1 MTDLQENGPQLDD
14 EEDVFVVPTSFA
26 QQSMWLENELDPGQA
41 TYHVVAAV
49 RLVGDLDRAA
59 LERGLNTVVAR
70 HEALHTVFELED
82 EGPVQVIG
90 APPRLVVGV
99 TDVDPADAEAAVAA
113 EVRVP
118 FDLER
123 GPLVRLRL
131 LRTEPDRHI
140 AVLTMHHIVTDGLS
154 SAIFVAEL
162 AACYV
167 AYREG
172 REPELPPLAIQY
184 ADFAVWQR
192 ENLTGVRLDALAEYW
207 AGTLEG
213 APALALASDRPH
225 PAVPSADGATHVFE
239 VPAALVREV
248 EALARAE
255 RVTAF
260 MVFLAAFDVLLARYS
275 GLRDITVVSPMAGRT
290 RPEVENLIGFFVN
303 PLLLRVD
310 LGGTPSARDL
320 IARARATCAGA
331 YEHQEYPFELA
342 LEILRAERGAAPGT
356 PQAQAML
363 VLQNQP
369 PVDLRAAGLA
379 FEQMRADT
387 RTAGYELAL
396 DLEPDGTGAYRAFLE
411 YARDLFDDTTAAEM
425 AEVFVDVLAD
435 MAADPAAPVDLAV
448 LREHPEP
455 LPVEPEPE
463 RQAEV
468 AHRAP
473 ETPIE
478 IELQEVFHE
487 LLGVGNA
494 GLDDD
499 FFVLGGDSLS
509 LIQLRNRIR
518 QRFGVEFR
526 VRDLST
532 RVDIGSLAP
541 EVLRR
546 MLDQDP
552 GAPDAAAPVKENP

>member
-1 MTDLQENGPQLDD
+1 MTDLQE
-14 EEDVFVVPTSFA
+14 EEQDVFVVPTSFA

-49 RLVGDLDRAA
+49 RLAGELDRDA

-70 HEALHTVFELED
+70 HEALHTVFELD
-82 EGPVQVIG
+82 DDGPVQVIG
-90 APPRLVVGV
+90 APPVLTIGV
-99 TDVDPADAEAAVAA
+99 TDVDPAGAEAAVAA

-123 GPLVRLRL
+123 GPLVRLAL
-131 LRTEPDRHI
+131 LRTAPEEHI

-172 REPELPPLAIQY
+172 REPPLPPLPIQY

-192 ENLTGVRLDALAEYW
+192 ENLTGAKLEALRAYW
-207 AGTLEG
+207 ADSLAG
-213 APALALASDRPH
+213 APALTLATDRPH
-225 PAVPSADGATHVFE
+225 PAVPSADGATHVFA
-239 VPAALVREV
+239 VPAALVDQV
-248 EALARAE
+248 EAFARAE

-275 GLRDITVVSPMAGRT
+275 GQRDITVVSPMAGRV

-310 LGGTPSARDL
+310 LGDAPSARDL
-320 IARARATCAGA
+320 VARVRAACTGA
-331 YEHQEYPFELA
+331 YEHQEFPFELA
-342 LEILRAERGAAPGT
+342 LEILREDRGAAAGT

-379 FEQMRADT
+379 FEPLRADT

-411 YARDLFDDTTAAEM
+411 YARDLFDEATAVELAE
-425 AEVFVDVLAD
+425 AFVDVLACLV
-435 MAADPAAPVDLAV
+435 ADPDAAVDLTAV
-448 LREHPEP
+448 REPPRARPAEPQPEP
-455 LPVEPEPE
+455 
-463 RQAEV
+463 AE
-468 AHRAP
+468 AAYRAP

-478 IELQEVFHE
+478 LELQEVFGE
-487 LLGVGNA
+487 LLGAERV

-518 QRFGVEFR
+518 ERFGVEFR
-526 VRDLST
+526 VRDLTT
-532 RVDIGSLAP
+532 RVDIATLAP
-541 EVLRR
+541 MVLQR

-552 GAPDAAAPVKENP
+552 AASVKEDS

>member
-1 MTDLQENGPQLDD
+1 MTDLHQEEEQLAG
-14 EEDVFVVPTSFA
+14 EDVFVVPTSFA

-49 RLVGDLDRAA
+49 RLIGDLDRGA

-70 HEALHTVFELED
+70 HEALHTVFELDD

-90 APPRLVVGV
+90 APPALTVGV
-99 TDVDPADAEAAVAA
+99 TDVDPAAVEAAIAA

-123 GPLVRLRL
+123 GPLVRLAL
-131 LRTEPDRHI
+131 LRTAPGRHI

-167 AYREG
+167 AYQDG
-172 REPELPPLAIQY
+172 REPELPPLPIQY

-192 ENLTGVRLDALAEYW
+192 ENLTGAKLAALEEFW
-207 AGTLEG
+207 AGSLAG
-213 APALALASDRPH
+213 APALALATDRPH
-225 PAVPSADGATHVFE
+225 PAVPSAEGATHVFA
-239 VPAALVREV
+239 VPAALARAV
-248 EALARAE
+248 EAFARAE
-255 RVTAF
+255 RVTSF

-275 GLRDITVVSPMAGRT
+275 GQRDITVVSPMAGRV

-310 LGGTPSARDL
+310 LGSAPSAREL
-320 IARARATCAGA
+320 LARVRATCAGA
-331 YEHQEYPFELA
+331 YDHQEFPFELA
-342 LEILRAERGAAPGT
+342 LEILRAERGAPAGT
-356 PQAQAML
+356 PQAQVML

-369 PVDLRAAGLA
+369 PVDLRAAGLV
-379 FEQMRADT
+379 FEPMRADT

-411 YARDLFDDTTAAEM
+411 YSRDLFDEATVAEM
-425 AEVFVDVLAD
+425 ADAFADVLAG
-435 MAADPAAPVDLAV
+435 MVADPAAPVDLAAV
-448 LREHPEP
+448 RERPRP
-455 LPVEPEPE
+455 LPVEPAPEP
-463 RQAEV
+463 AEV
-468 AHRAP
+468 AYRAP

-478 IELQEVFHE
+478 LELQEVFRE
-487 LLGVGNA
+487 LLSADEVGM
-494 GLDDD
+494 DDD
-499 FFVLGGDSLS
+499 FFVMGGDSLS

-518 QRFGVEFR
+518 ERFGVEFR
-526 VRDLST
+526 VRDLTT
-532 RVDIGSLAP
+532 RVDIGTLAP
-541 EVLRR
+541 MVLRR

-552 GAPDAAAPVKENP
+552 DASVKEDS

>member
-1 MTDLQENGPQLDD
+1 MTDLQE
-14 EEDVFVVPTSFA
+14 EEQDVFVVPTSFA

-49 RLVGDLDRAA
+49 RLAGELDRDA

-70 HEALHTVFELED
+70 HEALHTVFELD
-82 EGPVQVIG
+82 DDGPVQVIG
-90 APPRLVVGV
+90 APPVLTIGV
-99 TDVDPADAEAAVAA
+99 TDVDPAGAEAAVAA

-123 GPLVRLRL
+123 GPLVRLAL
-131 LRTEPDRHI
+131 LRTAPEEHI

-172 REPELPPLAIQY
+172 REPPLPPLPIQY

-192 ENLTGVRLDALAEYW
+192 ENLTGAKLEALRAYW
-207 AGTLEG
+207 ADSLAG
-213 APALALASDRPH
+213 APALTLATDRPH
-225 PAVPSADGATHVFE
+225 PAVPSADGATHVFA
-239 VPAALVREV
+239 VPAALVDQV
-248 EALARAE
+248 EAFARAE

-275 GLRDITVVSPMAGRT
+275 GQRDITVVSPMAGRV

-310 LGGTPSARDL
+310 LGDAPSGRDL
-320 IARARATCAGA
+320 VARVRAACAGA
-331 YEHQEYPFELA
+331 YEHQEFPFELA
-342 LEILRAERGAAPGT
+342 LEILREERGATAGT

-379 FEQMRADT
+379 FEPLRADT

-411 YARDLFDDTTAAEM
+411 YARDLFDEATAVELAE
-425 AEVFVDVLAD
+425 AFVDVLACLV
-435 MAADPAAPVDLAV
+435 ADPDAAVDLTAV
-448 LREHPEP
+448 REPPRTRPAEPQPEP
-455 LPVEPEPE
+455 
-463 RQAEV
+463 AE
-468 AHRAP
+468 AAYRAP

-478 IELQEVFHE
+478 LELQEVFGE
-487 LLGVGNA
+487 LLGAERV

-518 QRFGVEFR
+518 ERFGVEFR
-526 VRDLST
+526 VRDLTT
-532 RVDIGSLAP
+532 RVDIATLAP
-541 EVLRR
+541 MVLQR

-552 GAPDAAAPVKENP
+552 AASVKEDS

>member
-1 MTDLQENGPQLDD
+1 MTDLHQEEEQLAG
-14 EEDVFVVPTSFA
+14 EDVFVVPTSFA

-49 RLVGDLDRAA
+49 RLVGDLDRNA

-70 HEALHTVFELED
+70 HEALHTVFELD
-82 EGPVQVIG
+82 DDGPVQVIG
-90 APPRLVVGV
+90 AAPMLTIGV
-99 TDVDPADAEAAVAA
+99 TDVDPAAAEAAVAA

-131 LRTEPDRHI
+131 LRTAPDQHI

-167 AYREG
+167 AYQDG
-172 REPELPPLAIQY
+172 REPELPPLPIQY

-192 ENLTGVRLDALAEYW
+192 ENLTGAKLDALREYW
-207 AGTLEG
+207 AGSLAG
-213 APALALASDRPH
+213 APALALATDRPH
-225 PAVPSADGATHVFE
+225 PAVPSADGATHVFG

-248 EALARAE
+248 EAFARAE
-255 RVTAF
+255 RVTSF

-275 GLRDITVVSPMAGRT
+275 GQRDITVVSPMAGRV

-310 LGGTPSARDL
+310 LSSAPSAHEL
-320 IARARATCAGA
+320 LARVRATCAGA
-331 YEHQEYPFELA
+331 YEHQEFPFELA
-342 LEILRAERGAAPGT
+342 LEILRAERGAAAGT

-379 FEQMRADT
+379 FESMRADT

-396 DLEPDGTGAYRAFLE
+396 DLEPDGAGAYRAFLE
-411 YARDLFDDTTAAEM
+411 YSRDLFDEATVAEM
-425 AEVFVDVLAD
+425 ADAFIDVLTGVV
-435 MAADPAAPVDLAV
+435 ADPAAPVDLAAV
-448 LREHPEP
+448 REQPRP
-455 LPVEPEPE
+455 LPAGPEPEPVP
-463 RQAEV
+463 AEV
-468 AHRAP
+468 AYRAP

-478 IELQEVFHE
+478 IELQQVFRE
-487 LLGVGNA
+487 LLSVDEVGM
-494 GLDDD
+494 DDD

-526 VRDLST
+526 VRDLTT
-532 RVDIGSLAP
+532 RVDIDTLAP
-541 EVLRR
+541 MVLRR
-546 MLDQDP
+546 MLEQDP
-552 GAPDAAAPVKENP
+552 DASVKENS

>member
-1 MTDLQENGPQLDD
+1 MTDVHQE
-14 EEDVFVVPTSFA
+14 EEQDVFVVPTSFA

-49 RLVGDLDRAA
+49 RLAGALDRDA

-70 HEALHTVFELED
+70 HEALHTVFELD
-82 EGPVQVIG
+82 DDGPVQVIG
-90 APPRLVVGV
+90 PAPVLTVGV
-99 TDVDPADAEAAVAA
+99 TDVDPAAAEAAVAA

-123 GPLVRLRL
+123 GPLVRLAL
-131 LRTEPDRHI
+131 LRTAPEEHI

-167 AYREG
+167 AYHEG
-172 REPELPPLAIQY
+172 REPELPPLPIQY

-192 ENLTGVRLDALAEYW
+192 ENLTGAKLAALEEYW
-207 AGTLEG
+207 KGSLAG
-213 APALALASDRPH
+213 APALTLATDRPH
-225 PAVPSADGATHVFE
+225 PAVPSAEGATHVFA
-239 VPAALVREV
+239 VPAALVGEV
-248 EALARAE
+248 EAFARAE

-260 MVFLAAFDVLLARYS
+260 MVFLTAFDVLLARYS
-275 GLRDITVVSPMAGRT
+275 GQRDITVVSPMAGRV

-310 LGGTPSARDL
+310 LGDALPARDL
-320 IARARATCAGA
+320 LARVRATCAGA
-331 YEHQEYPFELA
+331 YEHQEFPFELA
-342 LEILRAERGAAPGT
+342 LEILRAERGAPAGT

-379 FEQMRADT
+379 FEPLRADT

-411 YARDLFDDTTAAEM
+411 YSRDLFDETTAKEM
-425 AEVFVDVLAD
+425 ADAFVDVLAGVV
-435 MAADPAAPVDLAV
+435 ADPAAPVDLAAV
-448 LREHPEP
+448 REPPRPRPAGLQPEP
-455 LPVEPEPE
+455 VA
-463 RQAEV
+463 AE
-468 AHRAP
+468 AAYRAP

-478 IELQEVFHE
+478 IELQEVFGE
-487 LLGVGNA
+487 LLSAGRVGM
-494 GLDDD
+494 DDD

-518 QRFGVEFR
+518 ERFGVEFR
-526 VRDLST
+526 VRDLTT
-532 RVDIGSLAP
+532 RVDIATLAP
-541 EVLRR
+541 MVLRR
-546 MLDQDP
+546 MLEQDP
-552 GAPDAAAPVKENP
+552 DASVKENP

>member
-1 MTDLQENGPQLDD
+1 MTGVHQE
-14 EEDVFVVPTSFA
+14 EEQDVFVVPTSFA

-49 RLVGDLDRAA
+49 RLAGELDRAA

-82 EGPVQVIG
+82 DGPVQVIG
-90 APPRLVVGV
+90 AAPVLTVDV

-123 GPLVRLRL
+123 GPLVRLAL
-131 LRTEPDRHI
+131 LRTAPEEHI

-167 AYREG
+167 AYHEG
-172 REPELPPLAIQY
+172 REPELPPLPIQY

-192 ENLTGVRLDALAEYW
+192 ENLTGAKLAALQEYW
-207 AGTLEG
+207 EGSLAG
-213 APALALASDRPH
+213 APALTLATDRPR
-225 PAVPSADGATHVFE
+225 PAVPSAEGATHVFA
-239 VPAALVREV
+239 VPAELVREI
-248 EALARAE
+248 EAFARAE

-275 GLRDITVVSPMAGRT
+275 GQRDITVVSPMAGRV

-310 LGGTPSARDL
+310 LGDALSGRELVARV
-320 IARARATCAGA
+320 RATCAGA
-331 YEHQEYPFELA
+331 YEHQEFPFELA
-342 LEILRAERGAAPGT
+342 LEILRAGRGAAAGT

-379 FEQMRADT
+379 FEPLRADT

-411 YARDLFDDTTAAEM
+411 YSRDLFDEATAVELA
-425 AEVFVDVLAD
+425 AVFLDVLTGL
-435 MAADPAAPVDLAV
+435 AADPAAAVDLTAV
-448 LREHPEP
+448 REPRPAEP
-455 LPVEPEPE
+455 QAEPEPGE
-463 RQAEV
+463 APY
-468 AHRAP
+468 RAP

-478 IELQEVFHE
+478 LELQEVFGE
-487 LLGVGNA
+487 LLNTGRV

-518 QRFGVEFR
+518 ERFGVEFR
-526 VRDLST
+526 VRDLTT
-532 RVDIGSLAP
+532 RVDIATLAP
-541 EVLRR
+541 MVLQR

-552 GAPDAAAPVKENP
+552 SAKEDS